1 MDNKAYLKP
10 ALRLH
15 FVPMPFR
22 EDERNFMRVTRESL
36 IRIAK
41 ETAQERAFNDR
52 TIIAAYL
59 TGSLVS
65 ETDPLLGGTADIDII
80 FVHADEPKQ
89 RREFVKLTPDF
100 HLDISHRAKGEFKRP
115 RELRLDPWL
124 GWEMYDPMLLFECE
138 KFFEFV
144 QAGLRAGF
152 EFNAPAPALQRSRTL
167 LSHGRG
173 IWRDLLSTGDPVTPK
188 DLAQYMKS
196 LFHGV
201 NAVAELSGPPL
212 YERRLMLE
220 FLPRAETAQRPMLN
234 AELVNLMGAAA
245 LDVSQANSWMPD
257 WKLAFEA
264 ATENSRGDARIHPAR
279 LNYYEK
285 AIHAMLAGE
294 TPHAAIWPLLQTWS
308 LAADVLPD
316 HFVDAWRSACE
327 QLGFTSLGFEERVER
342 LDKFLDEVEALLD
355 ELAVQYGL
363 ETSTSI

>member
-1 MDNKAYLKP
+1 
-10 ALRLH
+10 
-15 FVPMPFR
+15 
-22 EDERNFMRVTRESL
+22 MRVTRESL

-41 ETAQERAFNDR
+41 ETAQQRAFTERD
-52 TIIAAYL
+52 IIAAYL
-59 TGSLVS
+59 TGSLASDVDS
-65 ETDPLLGGTADIDII
+65 MLGGTADIDII
-80 FVHADEPKQ
+80 FVHIDEPKH

-100 HLDISHRAKGEFKRP
+100 HLDISHRAKAEFKRP

-124 GWEMYDPMLLFECE
+124 GWEMYDPMLLFERE

-152 EFNAPAPALQRSRTL
+152 EFNAPAPALQRSRML
-167 LSHGRG
+167 LSHGRQ
-173 IWRDLLSTGDPVTPK
+173 IWRDLLETSDVVRPQDITRF
-188 DLAQYMKS
+188 MKS

-220 FLPRAETAQRPMLN
+220 FLPRTETAQRPMMN
-234 AELVNLMGAAA
+234 AELVNLIGASE
-245 LDVSQANSWMPD
+245 LDVSQVSSWVPD

-264 ATENSRGDARIHPAR
+264 ATENSHVDARIHPAR
-279 LNYYEK
+279 VNYYEK
-285 AIHAMLAGE
+285 AIQAMLAGE

-316 HFVDAWRSACE
+316 HFAGTWRAACE
-327 QLGFTSLGFEERVER
+327 HLGFTTSGFEERVER
-342 LDKFLDEVEALLD
+342 LDKYLDEVEALLD

-363 ETSTSI
+363 ETSTSL

>member
-1 MDNKAYLKP
+1 
-10 ALRLH
+10 
-15 FVPMPFR
+15 
-22 EDERNFMRVTRESL
+22 MRVTRESL

-41 ETAQERAFNDR
+41 ETAQQRAFTERD
-52 TIIAAYL
+52 IIAAYL
-59 TGSLVS
+59 TGSLA
-65 ETDPLLGGTADIDII
+65 TDADSMLGGTADIDII
-80 FVHADEPKQ
+80 FVHIDEPKH

-100 HLDISHRAKGEFKRP
+100 HLDISHRAKAEFKRP

-124 GWEMYDPMLLFECE
+124 GWEMYDPMLLFERE

-152 EFNAPAPALQRSRTL
+152 EFNAPAPALQRSRML
-167 LSHGRG
+167 LSHGRQ
-173 IWRDLLSTGDPVTPK
+173 IWRDLLEASDVVRPQDITRF
-188 DLAQYMKS
+188 MKS

-220 FLPRAETAQRPMLN
+220 FLPRAETAQRPMMN
-234 AELVNLMGAAA
+234 AELVSLIGASE
-245 LDVSQANSWMPD
+245 LDVSQVTSWMPD

-264 ATENSRGDARIHPAR
+264 ATENSHIDARIHPAR
-279 LNYYEK
+279 VNYYEK
-285 AIHAMLAGE
+285 AIQAMLAGE
-294 TPHAAIWPLLQTWS
+294 TPHAAVWPLLQTWS

-316 HFVDAWRSACE
+316 HFTETWRVACG
-327 QLGFTSLGFEERVER
+327 QLGFTGIGFEERVER